1 MSSQPIIVTDQDFW
15 RLSAIVGARAAAST
29 RDRAH
34 MERLEEELARSVP
47 IASVQVPPDVV
58 TMHSRV
64 HVRDIGTGAVRAY
77 TLVFPHEADLSRGR
91 LSVLAPLGTALL
103 GYRVGDEIEWEMPG
117 GVRRVRIERVR
128 QRANYGTPATSRR
141 GDIMRTRRGTLR
153 RTASLERLDGAA

>member
-15 RLSAIVGARAAAST
+15 RLSAIVGARAAGST

-34 MERLEEELARSVP
+34 IERLEEELARSVP
-47 IASVQVPPDVV
+47 VASVRVPSDVV

-64 HVRDIGTGAVRAY
+64 HVRDIGTGATRAY
-77 TLVFPHEADLSRGR
+77 TLVFPHEADLSQGR

-117 GVRRVRIERVR
+117 GLRRVRIEGVR
-128 QRANYGTPATSRR
+128 QRANYGTSPVVRR
-141 GDIMRTRRGTLR
+141 RWTKPRRSAVMR
-153 RTASLERLDGAA
+153 ANSFQ